1 MISTI
6 NKITYKY
13 ITCFL
18 NLSTY
23 IDYIIPVLNNSK
35 TSKNCPCISPQTVTG
50 LKTGWTLDSY
60 NSIYLTF

>member
-1 MISTI
+1 MFFKSIHL
-6 NKITYKY
+6 YY
-13 ITCFL
+13 R
-18 NLSTY
+18 
-23 IDYIIPVLNNSK
+23 DIIPVLNNSK